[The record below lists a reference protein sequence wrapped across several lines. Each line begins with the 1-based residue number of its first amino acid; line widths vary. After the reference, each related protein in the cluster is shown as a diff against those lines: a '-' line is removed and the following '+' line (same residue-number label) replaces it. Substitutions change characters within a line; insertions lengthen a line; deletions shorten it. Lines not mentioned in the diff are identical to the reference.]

1 MNFQKEYTKLTTAL
15 EKNLSKIEDMQVEI
29 KKLELENKNLNKTI
43 KLYEQLEANLNQLNG
58 KEEKQTLERNEY

>member
-1 MNFQKEYTKLTTAL
+1 MNFQKEYTKLTTSL

-58 KEEKQTLERNEY
+58 KEEKQTLEKNEY

>member
-1 MNFQKEYTKLTTAL
+1 MNYQKEYTKLTTTL

>member
-1 MNFQKEYTKLTTAL
+1 MNFQKEYTKLTTTL

>member
-1 MNFQKEYTKLTTAL
+1 MNFQKEYTKLTTTL
-15 EKNLSKIEDMQVEI
+15 EKNLLKIEDMQVEI

>member
-1 MNFQKEYTKLTTAL
+1 MNFQKEYTKLTTTL

-58 KEEKQTLERNEY
+58 KEAKQTLERYEY